1 VCPTGQESQGIT
13 AKKSLSNF
21 TTATNDEK
29 RQEQHRIRQFFSSLL
44 GKYSQEFLDFA
55 AAVRSRMSLAQFKK
69 LYAW

>member
-1 VCPTGQESQGIT
+1 MGQESQGIT

-44 GKYSQEFLDFA
+44 E
-55 AAVRSRMSLAQFKK
+55 VR
-69 LYAW
+69 